1 MDQNPEGQGQK
12 SVVGNNQPNPTP
24 AAPSGAIFSGS
35 SAPTGTAPA
44 NTPNQPTSDRSRPFF
59 AHHPAHTF
67 SREMGDIVVGGTP
80 QKKSKKPLIIGGIV
94 AAVLVILG
102 TIAAV
107 VISQTMANDAR
118 RGAFSA
124 YANFIISGEEGNGQL
139 PPLNA
144 NTAEYRIYTITYTDD
159 ETQSAYFNR
168 LNELS
173 RSLAE
178 SGVSASLSSENQA
191 SLATLTSSVQTW
203 QEAFTFYDTQEEIVS
218 AYAEYGSDGVQQL
231 AQEMYST
238 LTSSNNSNI
247 SSVGEMLIGAQRYR
261 ISFFEQLNEQG
272 CLPSDT
278 SETCTAVAANLE
290 ANSGLGT
297 QLEELVERARSQ
309 AARQLDSVLPTMW
322 TIADNLEI
330 RSQE

>member
-12 SVVGNNQPNPTP
+12 SIVGNNQPNPTP

-35 SAPTGTAPA
+35 SVPTGATPA
-44 NTPNQPTSDRSRPFF
+44 GAPNQPTSDRSRPFF
-59 AHHPAHTF
+59 SHHPAHTF

-118 RGAFSA
+118 RSAFSA

-191 SLATLTSSVQTW
+191 SLATLTASVQTW
-203 QEAFTFYDTQEEIVS
+203 QEAFTFYNTQEEIAS
-218 AYAEYGSDGVQQL
+218 AYAEDGSDGVQQL

-322 TIADNLEI
+322 TIADNLGI

>member
-35 SAPTGTAPA
+35 SAPTGATPA
-44 NTPNQPTSDRSRPFF
+44 GAPNQPTSDRSRPFF
-59 AHHPAHTF
+59 SHHPAHTF

-118 RGAFSA
+118 RSAFSA

-191 SLATLTSSVQTW
+191 SLATLTASVQTW
-203 QEAFTFYDTQEEIVS
+203 QEAFTFYDTQEEIAS
-218 AYAEYGSDGVQQL
+218 AYTEDGSDGVQQL

-322 TIADNLEI
+322 TIADNLGI

>member
-1 MDQNPEGQGQK
+1 MYQNPEVQGQK
-12 SVVGNNQPNPTP
+12 SLVGNNQPNPTP

-35 SAPTGTAPA
+35 SAPAGAAPVGA
-44 NTPNQPTSDRSRPFF
+44 PNQPTSDRSRPFF
-59 AHHPAHTF
+59 SHHPAHTF

-118 RGAFSA
+118 RSAFSA

-139 PPLNA
+139 PPLNT

-191 SLATLTSSVQTW
+191 SLATLTASVQTW
-203 QEAFTFYDTQEEIVS
+203 QEAFTFYDTQEEIAS

-322 TIADNLEI
+322 TIADNLGI

>member
-1 MDQNPEGQGQK
+1 
-12 SVVGNNQPNPTP
+12 
-24 AAPSGAIFSGS
+24 
-35 SAPTGTAPA
+35 
-44 NTPNQPTSDRSRPFF
+44 
-59 AHHPAHTF
+59 
-67 SREMGDIVVGGTP
+67 MGDIVVGGTP

-118 RGAFSA
+118 RSAFST

-203 QEAFTFYDTQEEIVS
+203 QEAFTFYDTQEEIAS

-278 SETCTAVAANLE
+278 SETCTAAAANLE

-322 TIADNLEI
+322 TIADNLGI

>member
-1 MDQNPEGQGQK
+1 MEQNPEGQGQK
-12 SVVGNNQPNPTP
+12 SIVGNNQPNPTP

-35 SAPTGTAPA
+35 PAPTGTAPA
-44 NTPNQPTSDRSRPFF
+44 GTPNQPTSGGSRPFF
-59 AHHPAHTF
+59 AHHPTHTF

-118 RGAFSA
+118 RSAFSA

-173 RSLAE
+173 RSLTE

-191 SLATLTSSVQTW
+191 SLATLTTSVQTW
-203 QEAFTFYDTQEEIVS
+203 QEAFTFYDTQEEIAS

-247 SSVGEMLIGAQRYR
+247 SSIGEMLIGAQRYR

-322 TIADNLEI
+322 TIADNLGI

>member
-12 SVVGNNQPNPTP
+12 SIVGNNQPNPTP

-44 NTPNQPTSDRSRPFF
+44 GTPNQPTSDRSRPFF

-191 SLATLTSSVQTW
+191 SLATLTASVQTW
-203 QEAFTFYDTQEEIVS
+203 QEAFTFYDTQEEIAS

-322 TIADNLEI
+322 TIADNLGI

>member
-12 SVVGNNQPNPTP
+12 SVVGSNQPNPTP

-35 SAPTGTAPA
+35 SASTGATPA
-44 NTPNQPTSDRSRPFF
+44 GAPNQPTSDRSRPFF
-59 AHHPAHTF
+59 SHHPAHTF

-118 RGAFSA
+118 RSAFSA

-168 LNELS
+168 LSELS

-191 SLATLTSSVQTW
+191 SLATLTASVQTW
-203 QEAFTFYDTQEEIVS
+203 QEAFTFYNTQEEIAS
-218 AYAEYGSDGVQQL
+218 AYAEDGSDGVQQL

-322 TIADNLEI
+322 TIADNLGI